1 MIPNMQNAQEPLH
14 SKDMF
19 LTKITLAQP
28 EKNTPTNAILNFL
41 INRNK
46 HEKRK
51 SLLTHDN
58 DIVITRINDNGEI
71 INRRKNPLRQKH
83 RDQRANFLGQE
94 NERHHKHSNRTP
106 EN

>member
-14 SKDMF
+14 FKDMF

-58 DIVITRINDNGEI
+58 DIVTTRINDDGEI
-71 INRRKNPLRQKH
+71 INIRKNPLRQKTTES
-83 RDQRANFLGQE
+83 DA
-94 NERHHKHSNRTP
+94 
-106 EN
+106 